1 MSDHSLFKWRHFEA
15 DIILCAMRWYLR
27 YALSYRDVEELLQE
41 RGVQVDH
48 TTVFRW
54 VQRVALIFHRRAVL
68 SEIAVPAVRLCVVG
82 LQVQGARVRIGAG

>member
-1 MSDHSLFKWRHFEA
+1 V
-15 DIILCAMRWYLR
+15 RWYLR

-68 SEIAVPAVRLCVVG
+68 SEIAVPAVRFRVVG